1 MEKSIIKIVNMSF
14 KYKKEDYL
22 FRNFNLE
29 IKEGSFTTIIGK
41 NGSGKSTLAKI
52 LIGLYK
58 AEGYIAIDGYLL
70 NEQFIK
76 KIRRIFSVCFANS
89 ETHFIGETVRD
100 DLVFSL
106 ENLGYF
112 YDEMTTLID
121 IISKKFKLENILD
134 KEPSLLTESEKT
146 KVAIASSLIHS
157 PKILL
162 LDETINKL
170 TDTDKKL
177 VFKLLKEYQKEE
189 KLTII
194 LITHNLEETLFSDRI
209 IVLENGKIIK
219 DETKEEIYKN
229 DYVKGFTKNP
239 SLMKQG
245 GVTDYKE
252 FAKKVLAEITDC
264 SVSFEV
270 FADDFET
277 MEKEA
282 DVLANLAPNVYVKIP
297 ITNTKGE
304 SSIPLIKKLAAKG
317 YHLNV
322 TAIFTLKQVQE
333 VVDTLNPEVNS
344 IVSVFA
350 GRIADT
356 GVDAVELMKKAA
368 EICKQNPNAE
378 LLWAS
383 CREFYNIMEAEECG
397 CQIITVQN
405 SILAKSK
412 NYGKDLE
419 EYSLETV
426 RGFFKD
432 ASGLGFSIL

>member
-1 MEKSIIKIVNMSF
+1 MKSLNDLNVKI
-14 KYKKEDYL
+14 Y
-22 FRNFNLE
+22 
-29 IKEGSFTTIIGK
+29 
-41 NGSGKSTLAKI
+41 A
-52 LIGLYK
+52 
-58 AEGYIAIDGYLL
+58 DG
-70 NEQFIK
+70 
-76 KIRRIFSVCFANS
+76 A
-89 ETHFIGETVRD
+89 D
-100 DLVFSL
+100 
-106 ENLGYF
+106 
-112 YDEMTTLID
+112 
-121 IISKKFKLENILD
+121 
-134 KEPSLLTESEKT
+134 
-146 KVAIASSLIHS
+146 
-157 PKILL
+157 
-162 LDETINKL
+162 
-170 TDTDKKL
+170 
-177 VFKLLKEYQKEE
+177 LKEM
-189 KLTII
+189 L
-194 LITHNLEETLFSDRI
+194 
-209 IVLENGKIIK
+209 
-219 DETKEEIYKN
+219 EIYKN
-229 DYVKGFTKNP
+229 DYVKGFTTNP

-297 ITNTKGE
+297 ITNPKGE

>member
-1 MEKSIIKIVNMSF
+1 MKSLNDLNVKI
-14 KYKKEDYL
+14 Y
-22 FRNFNLE
+22 
-29 IKEGSFTTIIGK
+29 
-41 NGSGKSTLAKI
+41 A
-52 LIGLYK
+52 
-58 AEGYIAIDGYLL
+58 DG
-70 NEQFIK
+70 
-76 KIRRIFSVCFANS
+76 A
-89 ETHFIGETVRD
+89 D
-100 DLVFSL
+100 
-106 ENLGYF
+106 
-112 YDEMTTLID
+112 
-121 IISKKFKLENILD
+121 
-134 KEPSLLTESEKT
+134 
-146 KVAIASSLIHS
+146 
-157 PKILL
+157 
-162 LDETINKL
+162 
-170 TDTDKKL
+170 
-177 VFKLLKEYQKEE
+177 LKEM
-189 KLTII
+189 L
-194 LITHNLEETLFSDRI
+194 
-209 IVLENGKIIK
+209 
-219 DETKEEIYKN
+219 EIYKN
-229 DYVKGFTKNP
+229 DYVKGFTTNP

-297 ITNTKGE
+297 IMNTKGE

-356 GVDAVELMKKAA
+356 GVDAVEFMKKAA

>member
-1 MEKSIIKIVNMSF
+1 MKSLNDLNVKI
-14 KYKKEDYL
+14 Y
-22 FRNFNLE
+22 
-29 IKEGSFTTIIGK
+29 
-41 NGSGKSTLAKI
+41 A
-52 LIGLYK
+52 
-58 AEGYIAIDGYLL
+58 DG
-70 NEQFIK
+70 
-76 KIRRIFSVCFANS
+76 A
-89 ETHFIGETVRD
+89 D
-100 DLVFSL
+100 
-106 ENLGYF
+106 
-112 YDEMTTLID
+112 
-121 IISKKFKLENILD
+121 
-134 KEPSLLTESEKT
+134 
-146 KVAIASSLIHS
+146 
-157 PKILL
+157 
-162 LDETINKL
+162 
-170 TDTDKKL
+170 
-177 VFKLLKEYQKEE
+177 LKEM
-189 KLTII
+189 L
-194 LITHNLEETLFSDRI
+194 
-209 IVLENGKIIK
+209 
-219 DETKEEIYKN
+219 EIYKN
-229 DYVKGFTKNP
+229 DYVKGFTTNP

-252 FAKKVLAEITDC
+252 FAKK
-264 SVSFEV
+264 V

-297 ITNTKGE
+297 IMNTKGE

>member
-1 MEKSIIKIVNMSF
+1 MKSLNDLNVKI
-14 KYKKEDYL
+14 Y
-22 FRNFNLE
+22 
-29 IKEGSFTTIIGK
+29 
-41 NGSGKSTLAKI
+41 A
-52 LIGLYK
+52 
-58 AEGYIAIDGYLL
+58 DG
-70 NEQFIK
+70 
-76 KIRRIFSVCFANS
+76 A
-89 ETHFIGETVRD
+89 D
-100 DLVFSL
+100 
-106 ENLGYF
+106 
-112 YDEMTTLID
+112 
-121 IISKKFKLENILD
+121 
-134 KEPSLLTESEKT
+134 
-146 KVAIASSLIHS
+146 
-157 PKILL
+157 
-162 LDETINKL
+162 
-170 TDTDKKL
+170 
-177 VFKLLKEYQKEE
+177 LKEM
-189 KLTII
+189 L
-194 LITHNLEETLFSDRI
+194 
-209 IVLENGKIIK
+209 
-219 DETKEEIYKN
+219 EIYKN
-229 DYVKGFTKNP
+229 DYVKGFTTNP

-297 ITNTKGE
+297 IMNTKGE

-432 ASGLGFSIL
+432 ASGLGFFIL

>member
-1 MEKSIIKIVNMSF
+1 MKSLNDLNVKI
-14 KYKKEDYL
+14 Y
-22 FRNFNLE
+22 
-29 IKEGSFTTIIGK
+29 
-41 NGSGKSTLAKI
+41 A
-52 LIGLYK
+52 
-58 AEGYIAIDGYLL
+58 DG
-70 NEQFIK
+70 
-76 KIRRIFSVCFANS
+76 A
-89 ETHFIGETVRD
+89 D
-100 DLVFSL
+100 
-106 ENLGYF
+106 
-112 YDEMTTLID
+112 
-121 IISKKFKLENILD
+121 
-134 KEPSLLTESEKT
+134 
-146 KVAIASSLIHS
+146 
-157 PKILL
+157 
-162 LDETINKL
+162 
-170 TDTDKKL
+170 
-177 VFKLLKEYQKEE
+177 LKEM
-189 KLTII
+189 L
-194 LITHNLEETLFSDRI
+194 
-209 IVLENGKIIK
+209 
-219 DETKEEIYKN
+219 EIYKN
-229 DYVKGFTKNP
+229 DYVKGFTTNP

-252 FAKKVLAEITDC
+252 FDKKVLAEITDC

-297 ITNTKGE
+297 IMNTKGE

>member
-1 MEKSIIKIVNMSF
+1 MKSLNDLNVKI
-14 KYKKEDYL
+14 Y
-22 FRNFNLE
+22 
-29 IKEGSFTTIIGK
+29 
-41 NGSGKSTLAKI
+41 A
-52 LIGLYK
+52 
-58 AEGYIAIDGYLL
+58 DG
-70 NEQFIK
+70 
-76 KIRRIFSVCFANS
+76 A
-89 ETHFIGETVRD
+89 D
-100 DLVFSL
+100 
-106 ENLGYF
+106 
-112 YDEMTTLID
+112 
-121 IISKKFKLENILD
+121 
-134 KEPSLLTESEKT
+134 
-146 KVAIASSLIHS
+146 
-157 PKILL
+157 
-162 LDETINKL
+162 
-170 TDTDKKL
+170 
-177 VFKLLKEYQKEE
+177 LKEM
-189 KLTII
+189 L
-194 LITHNLEETLFSDRI
+194 
-209 IVLENGKIIK
+209 
-219 DETKEEIYKN
+219 EIYKN
-229 DYVKGFTKNP
+229 DYVKGFTTNP

-297 ITNTKGE
+297 IMNTKGE
-304 SSIPLIKKLAAKG
+304 SSIPLIKELAAKG